1 MYNMGNSIHIVHVW
15 WKYRVKK
22 SCFDSG
28 QLYVCCRSSQQNW
41 FQLFNL
47 FWILC
52 GRIFSSLHYMLRT
65 YKHGLTYVWLY
76 MVLFHFRLT
85 YRNIE
90 HWWTT
95 KRKDEREKKK
105 QSVWLCPLWYIT
117 VISCLSFIYRKE
129 IQMSCLDSSYTLLQ
143 LFKNNNKPNATV

>member
-95 KRKDEREKKK
+95 KRKDERERKKTICLVMSFMVHYSH
-105 QSVWLCPLWYIT
+105 QLPLIY
-117 VISCLSFIYRKE
+117 LS
-129 IQMSCLDSSYTLLQ
+129 
-143 LFKNNNKPNATV
+143 